1 MIQGSDDVIE
11 ESTLSGWINNERFE
25 AFVHV
30 TRSNFHD
37 ITTTGKWHTIDSIL
51 HNPTLIQY
59 TDCQVC
65 YEYIVIQ
72 IFFWVKNSKP
82 AAVWFS
88 FSLEYYLLQ
97 VKIKCKNMTGL
108 KILVQGKKIIT
119 DNY

>member
-1 MIQGSDDVIE
+1 MIQDSDDVIE
-11 ESTLSGWINNERFE
+11 ESTLSGWVNNERFE

-72 IFFWVKNSKP
+72 IFSWVKNSKP

-88 FSLEYYLLQ
+88 FSLEYYDYY
-97 VKIKCKNMTGL
+97 KSK
-108 KILVQGKKIIT
+108 
-119 DNY
+119 